1 MHVDIHGYDTR
12 CSENMDLNGP
22 QAPGRQVQLQE
33 KIYLYGKKFM
43 E

>member
-1 MHVDIHGYDTR
+1 MRVDIHGYDTR
-12 CSENMDLNGP
+12 DSENMDLYVLH
-22 QAPGRQVQLQE
+22 APGRQVQLQE